1 MSPSDP
7 SNPTEPCPVCGRV
20 LEVGG
25 MPLFHR
31 VRCPACRT
39 EIHVRA
45 RSGRHILLDVLGEGG
60 SGRVFLAK
68 EGESPEIAL
77 KVLEKN
83 NTDYGDHLSL
93 LRNEASSAA
102 LVDHPRIVRV
112 FLIEEDEEGARL
124 GMEWMKGGSLH
135 DLIVEKGSLGE
146 EEALRIIL
154 QVLKGLSATH
164 ALGIIHRDLKP
175 ANILLTESGGAKLGD
190 FGLALSTRSKPVAQ
204 EQLLA
209 TPDYVAPEMLAGF
222 RGDFSSDLYSLG
234 GCLHHALFGT
244 PPYPTEG
251 VSVERLRE
259 MKAARVRFPKD
270 RCRRETTALLERL
283 LDPDPSRRFHS
294 SEELERALLDSI
306 HRLGGGS
313 SSSTRDGGPF
323 WRRLLS
329 R

>member
-1 MSPSDP
+1 
-7 SNPTEPCPVCGRV
+7 
-20 LEVGG
+20 

-45 RSGRHILLDVLGEGG
+45 RSGRHTLLDVLGQGG
-60 SGRVFLAK
+60 SGRVFLAR

-83 NTDYGDHLSL
+83 NPDYGEHLSL

-112 FLIEEDEEGARL
+112 LLIEEDEEGARL

-135 DLIVEKGSLGE
+135 ERIVERGCLGE

-204 EQLLA
+204 EHLLA

-222 RGDFSSDLYSLG
+222 PGDFSSDLYSLG

-251 VSVERLRE
+251 MPVDQLRE
-259 MKAARVRFPKD
+259 MKTARVRFPRD
-270 RCRRETTALLERL
+270 GCRQKTASLLERL
-283 LDPDPSRRFHS
+283 LDPDPGRRFRS
-294 SEELERALLDSI
+294 SEELERALLDAMNG
-306 HRLGGGS
+306 LGAES
-313 SSSTRDGGPF
+313 SSGRNDAPF
-323 WRRLLS
+323 WKRILS